1 MATQERCDAMK
12 KNWKEKG
19 VTESFNVA
27 FEGLFDTIR
36 TERHMKFH
44 CFCTIIVLIL
54 SLFLDLAKAEALAL
68 IISVTLMWV
77 TEMFNTAIESCVDL
91 VTEEYHPLAKRAKDI
106 AAGAVLVTSMNAIL
120 VGYIVFEKK
129 IPVYLKD
136 VLKVFR
142 ESFQHTT
149 MLVFVIVIMLV
160 IFIKSLFDKGTP
172 LRGGMPSGHSALAS
186 SIFTIITYLTHN
198 PKIFFLTLIL
208 VVLVMHSRIEG
219 KIHTLF
225 ETVMGGLLGWA
236 ITYLILSVIN
246 M

>member
-1 MATQERCDAMK
+1 MRK
-12 KNWKEKG
+12 KWKEQG

-27 FEGLFDTIR
+27 FEGLFDAIR

-54 SLFLDLAKAEALAL
+54 SLFLDLGKYDVLAL
-68 IISVTLMWV
+68 IISITLMWLA
-77 TEMFNTAIESCVDL
+77 ELFNTAIESCVDL
-91 VTEEYHPLAKRAKDI
+91 VTQEYHPLAKRAKDI
-106 AAGAVLVTSMNAIL
+106 AAGAVLVTSLNAVL

-129 IPVYLKD
+129 ITFHLRNAFYIFKN
-136 VLKVFR
+136 
-142 ESFQHTT
+142 SYQHTAV
-149 MLVFVIVIMLV
+149 LIFGIIIVLV
-160 IFIKSLFDKGTP
+160 ICIKLIFQRGTP
-172 LRGGMPSGHSALAS
+172 LRGGLPSGHSALAA
-186 SIFTIITYLTHN
+186 SIFTIITFLTNN

-225 ETVMGGLLGWA
+225 ETVMGGLLGWGV
-236 ITYLILSVIN
+236 TYLILLMLN

>member
-1 MATQERCDAMK
+1 MFFKRSNGEFRETDRVTRFK
-12 KNWKEKG
+12 LIKSGKNWLRAATSNFGLLKVIRGQVEETVVAEVREDAVSVKEMTSRGLLKG
-19 VTESFNVA
+19 
-27 FEGLFDTIR
+27 
-36 TERHMKFH
+36 
-44 CFCTIIVLIL
+44 IV
-54 SLFLDLAKAEALAL
+54 
-68 IISVTLMWV
+68 
-77 TEMFNTAIESCVDL
+77 
-91 VTEEYHPLAKRAKDI
+91 
-106 AAGAVLVTSMNAIL
+106 AAGAVLVTSMNALL

-136 VLKVFR
+136 VLKVFKD
-142 ESFQHTT
+142 SFQHTT
-149 MLVFVIVIMLV
+149 VLVFVIVIMLV
-160 IFIKSLFDKGTP
+160 IIIKSFFDKGTP

-225 ETVMGGLLGWA
+225 ETVMGGLLGWG
-236 ITYLILSVIN
+236 ITYLILSIIN